1 MGPNQAASDSAV
13 RGLTRFLASNYEVND
28 TAVTLHTAE
37 AKGCEQTQVVEK
49 AFAKAVVTKQ
59 AQPAN
64 SASQICKTL
73 TSLIGHFF
81 VRNYSVKYNIG
92 IFCEAA

>member
-1 MGPNQAASDSAV
+1 M
-13 RGLTRFLASNYEVND
+13 
-28 TAVTLHTAE
+28 TLHTAE
-37 AKGCEQTQVVEK
+37 AKACEQTQVVEK
-49 AFAKAVVTKQ
+49 ALAKAVVTKQ